1 MKRDVVTLI
10 MQDHREFERLF
21 ELLQSGQGDREL
33 YFQQLAG
40 LLAAHSRAEEAE
52 VYPML
57 AKAGAQDEAKHSR
70 EEHAEADELVAKLK
84 KMKADAPEFQQTMA
98 KLIEGVQH
106 HIQEEEST
114 ALPSLRE
121 GLDEAE
127 LNRLGEKFAL
137 RRGAELEHGPRSR
150 QIGGSE
156 MTRDKLYEKA
166 KEHNISGRSQMTKE
180 ELQEAVKAVS

>member
-1 MKRDVVTLI
+1 
-10 MQDHREFERLF
+10 
-21 ELLQSGQGDREL
+21 
-33 YFQQLAG
+33 
-40 LLAAHSRAEEAE
+40 
-52 VYPML
+52 
-57 AKAGAQDEAKHSR
+57 
-70 EEHAEADELVAKLK
+70 VAKLK

-150 QIGGSE
+150 QLGGSE